1 MEKSNIVI
9 IGGAFAGMMTGL
21 ALARKGH
28 SVTVLDW
35 DPGQLPKKTDDL
47 FEQWNRIGCP
57 QTKHAHAFLARVH
70 NEIRDNE
77 PELLQ
82 ALLDHGA
89 EELTFLEMVGES
101 NADYSTEQGDED
113 LTSLACR
120 RILFDWVLRNYL
132 LEKELVEIKS
142 GQKVVGLL
150 SELASASLDAPQG
163 ISRIVGVQA
172 EQEDGSIIEI
182 PADFV
187 IDASGRTSK
196 LPTWLGPHVQ
206 IPVSEESEDSGII
219 YCSRWYKLKQGQP
232 KPSNEMII
240 LGALGY
246 VAYGVFPS
254 DNNIFA
260 VILASS
266 KADDEMRCILRT
278 PGFETVSTHIPKI
291 WEWINPEVSDPISQT
306 WGMANLN
313 NTRRNLIVDGEPI
326 VLGIATVGDSGTHL
340 NPTTGRGCTLAAIT
354 AYGFADIYA
363 DNNNVYDIAMAYD
376 QFTESEIIPWYELQ
390 LQEDRASIQA
400 SELSAA
406 RRKARAAGEKL
417 STRGSNAMAD
427 MRKNMMAVVKS
438 DVFLLR
444 RFMRMMMML
453 DKPADVMNDPE
464 LLMRAMKLA
473 QENQQSKQEPMG
485 PRRSEMMEIIQNSG
499 AST

>member
-187 IDASGRTSK
+187 IDASG
-196 LPTWLGPHVQ
+196 
-206 IPVSEESEDSGII
+206 
-219 YCSRWYKLKQGQP
+219 
-232 KPSNEMII
+232 
-240 LGALGY
+240 
-246 VAYGVFPS
+246 
-254 DNNIFA
+254 
-260 VILASS
+260 
-266 KADDEMRCILRT
+266 
-278 PGFETVSTHIPKI
+278 
-291 WEWINPEVSDPISQT
+291 
-306 WGMANLN
+306 
-313 NTRRNLIVDGEPI
+313 
-326 VLGIATVGDSGTHL
+326 
-340 NPTTGRGCTLAAIT
+340 
-354 AYGFADIYA
+354 
-363 DNNNVYDIAMAYD
+363 
-376 QFTESEIIPWYELQ
+376 
-390 LQEDRASIQA
+390 
-400 SELSAA
+400 
-406 RRKARAAGEKL
+406 
-417 STRGSNAMAD
+417 
-427 MRKNMMAVVKS
+427 
-438 DVFLLR
+438 
-444 RFMRMMMML
+444 
-453 DKPADVMNDPE
+453 
-464 LLMRAMKLA
+464 
-473 QENQQSKQEPMG
+473 
-485 PRRSEMMEIIQNSG
+485 
-499 AST
+499 